1 MSKIWVA
8 GSLNMDL
15 TIQTDRVPNSGE
27 TLSGYGFIT
36 NPGGKGANQA
46 AAAAK
51 LGGDCEMVGSV
62 GKDGFGQ
69 ELIDALK
76 KNHAGTS
83 HIDRVDSNTGVAVIV
98 VSQGDNRI
106 ILDAG
111 ANGTVTGEQI
121 TAALDTA
128 CADDYLITQ
137 LEVPIHAVLKALQA
151 GKAKGMHTILNPAP
165 AAELSDEFFAAT
177 EILVPNEH
185 ECALLCGIYP
195 ENEADLLAAGQ
206 WFLNKGV
213 GAVVITL
220 GSRGAALIDKN
231 GLWLCGSRKV
241 KAVDSTAAG
250 DCFIG
255 AMSTALARGEDIRKA
270 IWLGTRAGALAVT
283 RLGAQQSLPTPE
295 ELDEFIREEA

>member
-62 GKDGFGQ
+62 GQDGFGQ

-76 KNHAGTS
+76 ANHAGVEY
-83 HIDRVDSNTGVAVIV
+83 IRRAEANTGVAVIV

-111 ANGTVTGEQI
+111 ANGTVTGAQLVEALE
-121 TAALDTA
+121 AAKPGA
-128 CADDYLITQ
+128 YLFCQ
-137 LEVPIHAVLKALQA
+137 LEIPLPSVLEALQA
-151 GKAKGMHTILNPAP
+151 AKAKGMHTVLNPAP
-165 AAELSDEFFAAT
+165 AVALGDEFFAAS
-177 EILVPNEH
+177 EIIVPNEH
-185 ECALLCGIYP
+185 ECALLSGIYP
-195 ENEADLLAAGQ
+195 EDDATLLAAGQ

-213 GAVVITL
+213 GAVIITL
-220 GSRGAALIDKN
+220 GSRGAALIDEN
-231 GLWLCGSRKV
+231 GLWCCDSRKV

-255 AMSTALARGEDIRKA
+255 SMTTALARGEDIRKA
-270 IWLGTRAGALAVT
+270 IWWGTRAGALAVT

-295 ELDEFIREEA
+295 ELAAFVKDEI

>member
-62 GKDGFGQ
+62 GKDAFGQ
-69 ELIDALK
+69 ELIDALQ
-76 KNHAGTS
+76 KNHAGTA
-83 HIDRVDSNTGVAVIV
+83 HISRTDSNTGVAVIV

-111 ANGTVTGEQI
+111 ANGTVSGEQI
-121 TAALDTA
+121 TTALEGA
-128 CADDYLITQ
+128 CAGDYLIAQ
-137 LEVPIHAVLKALQA
+137 LEVPLPAVLKALQE
-151 GKAKGMHTILNPAP
+151 GKDKGMHTILNPAP
-165 AAELSDEFFAAT
+165 AAALSDDFFAAT

-195 ENEADLLAAGQ
+195 EDKDSLLAAGQ

-220 GSRGAALIDKN
+220 GSRGAALIDEN
-231 GLWLCGSRKV
+231 GLWMCGSRKV

-270 IWLGTRAGALAVT
+270 VWLGTRAGALAVT
-283 RLGAQQSLPTPE
+283 RLGAQQSLPSPE
-295 ELDEFIREEA
+295 ELEAFIGEEA